1 MKGISILVF
10 AFNEEKYILDTLKLI
25 YSCIAKTKIKFEI
38 IVLND
43 GSKDNTKKIVENFK
57 KKIKKIKI
65 INFKKNMGI
74 SRSLRYGI
82 KISKYEKLTWFAG
95 DNSFLH
101 KNLKKFFLL
110 SVKSDMVNG
119 VRHNKHIFKNSRKI
133 LTILNNFFIN
143 ILFKQRIKDVH
154 GLFIFNT
161 KDLKKL
167 KFYST
172 RYSIMV
178 EILPSILN
186 LRSFTINFVKV
197 YLNNKTLDSS
207 QTLSFQTIF
216 DFAKTWI
223 KSFYYYKILN

>member
-1 MKGISILVF
+1 MKGISILIF
-10 AFNEEKYILDTLKLI
+10 AYNEEKHILDTLKLI

-43 GSKDNTKKIVENFK
+43 GSKDDTKKKVENFK

-95 DNSFLH
+95 DNSFLR

-110 SVKSDMVNG
+110 SEKSDIVNG
-119 VRHNKHIFKNSRKI
+119 FRHNKYIFKNSRKI

-197 YLNNKTLDSS
+197 YLNNKTLDLS

-223 KSFYYYKILN
+223 KSFYYFKILN